1 MTPRRYP
8 SDERGQV
15 TAFVVGLAGAL
26 LLLTG
31 LVVDGGRAISAR
43 LQALDDAQQA
53 ARVGAEMLSPNSLRG
68 GGSVLDP
75 TAATA
80 AAQAFLAAAGT
91 SGHVSIT
98 GTQVHVTVTTTVQ
111 TPILGI
117 VNVHALTV
125 SESGSAQAERGAES
139 PG

>member
-1 MTPRRYP
+1 MRQRR
-8 SDERGQV
+8 SRSEERGQV
-15 TAFVVGLAGAL
+15 TAFVVGIAGAL
-26 LLLTG
+26 LLLAG

-53 ARVGAEMLSPNSLRG
+53 ARIGAEMLSPSSLRG

-80 AAQAFLAAAGT
+80 AAQAFLTAAGT
-91 SGHVSIT
+91 SGHVTVNGS
-98 GTQVHVTVTTTVQ
+98 QVDVTVTTTVQ

-125 SESGSAQAERGAES
+125 SESGSAQAQRGAEP